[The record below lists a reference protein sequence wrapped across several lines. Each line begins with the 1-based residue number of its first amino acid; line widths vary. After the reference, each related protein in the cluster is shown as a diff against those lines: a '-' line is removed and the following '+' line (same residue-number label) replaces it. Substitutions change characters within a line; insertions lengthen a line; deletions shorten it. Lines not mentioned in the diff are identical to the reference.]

1 LTEKR
6 WAVRG
11 ALMTIVA
18 VFSFCLAAAL
28 FQPSLCSGE
37 PMEELD
43 KRILDC
49 NAVIQNV
56 LEMPDRGIPKDL
68 LQRCRGL
75 AVFPGVVKVGVIVGV
90 SFGSGLILRRD
101 ERTAQW
107 SRPAFFTIRGGSL
120 GFQLGVQSIDLILL
134 IMSDKGIEN
143 LLEDKMTL
151 GGDVSVAAGPIG
163 RDASAETNLRF
174 DAGILSYSR
183 AKGLFAGISLTG
195 ASLEPDIQANLA
207 YHGQGITVQDVLYE
221 GKGAL
226 SENARVLI
234 RTLET
239 ATK

>member
-1 LTEKR
+1 
-6 WAVRG
+6 
-11 ALMTIVA
+11 
-18 VFSFCLAAAL
+18 
-28 FQPSLCSGE
+28 
-37 PMEELD
+37 MEELD

-90 SFGSGLILRRD
+90 SFGNGLILRRD

-120 GFQLGVQSIDLILL
+120 GLQLGVQSIDLILL

-221 GKGAL
+221 GKGSL